1 MHWFERVKG
10 IVGEGWTARCRSD
23 DALRRAAARRQLSF
37 ESLEARLV
45 LSHIAPGL
53 VETPQTYS
61 GALSGKI
68 VFTSAGHGWQWSTTL
83 NRYATDRGD
92 NNEIV
97 EDFGN
102 QDQLTYYADYLLRA
116 GATVVPMRPVGRQ
129 INEVVL
135 DNDSTGVTFSGN
147 WSNSTSTRYYD
158 EDYGTATDSVPYRFA
173 STTTG
178 AETAVA
184 TYTPN
189 ILHAGFYPVYTWV
202 LRGTDRT
209 SQLYRINH
217 TGGKTEIRVDHSKVG
232 SGWVYLGT
240 YHFNAGSST
249 TLGSVQI
256 SNKAAETGKVVIADA
271 IRFGNGMGDFIW
283 TDSGATT
290 LSGQPREDENSYHWI
305 ARMVGVGTS
314 ISTAIGSGTTN
325 VSAPSN
331 MAQYMFNGS
340 FGEAVYIGIHSNAG
354 GGRGARGLMT
364 TDAGLRTPNQAN
376 LALYMGR
383 QLNQD
388 FQNLPGFF
396 EYNWYSGSTHTGA
409 NLNFGEIDLGPS
421 AEMDATIIEIAFHDS
436 VEDAAIMRDPKGRD
450 QIARSMLQ
458 GTIEYFQNHTG
469 LTNTTSL
476 PTPPV
481 NVRAVSHAS
490 GEVTIH
496 WAAGPTTPSSVYGAA
511 ATGFRVYASVD
522 GYGFGGGTYIPDGG
536 ATSATLTGFD
546 SERPYY
552 FRVTAVNDGGE
563 SGPSEV
569 VTALPSGGAK
579 QVLIVNGFDR
589 FDRTQNFRYAYA
601 HTGDGLTDRVWSH
614 YNNRFSYVVQVH
626 SAIHAARPGVR
637 VDSTSNEAVIS
648 GAVNLLDYHTVIW
661 ILGNES
667 TANETF
673 SSTEQTKVEQF
684 IAAGGN
690 LFVTG
695 SEIAWDLD
703 RPSGP
708 TEADRL
714 FFEGTLKGNYVAD
727 SAGTYTVVPVAGG
740 IFAGMSS
747 FAFSSGAS
755 SSGTNAYSTRDDQ
768 YFNVSSADVISS
780 QSGGILSL
788 TYGNGSGGAAI
799 QVSGTGGRGSV
810 VLFGFPFETITS
822 PLQRQQVMD
831 RVFTFFNLL
840 AGTPGIEIRTRV
852 NGQEADAPTGPL
864 LGVGETATFSYVVTN
879 TGDVALSDVLVVDD
893 NGTPGNAADDFS
905 PAYVGGDA
913 NGNGQLDVWE
923 TWTYSTT
930 RTVVAGQQVHTGTAS
945 GQAHSQ
951 TVMSSDPAYYFGAAA
966 GIAIQKLVQGEDAQT
981 PPGPTYDFGSLIIF
995 SYTVTNTGNIALS
1008 SVLVVDD
1015 NGTPGNAADDFSPAY
1030 VGGDANGNGQ
1040 LDVGESWSYFAIRS
1054 AVAGQHASLAT
1065 TTAQS
1070 LIGQMVSDSDAAHY
1084 FGALYGIAI
1093 QKLVNGQDANS
1104 PPGPELAA
1112 GSTATFSYVVSN
1124 TGNVPLG
1131 EVLVVDN
1138 NGTPESAADD
1148 FSPAYVGGDTNGNG
1162 WLDVGE
1168 VWTYEA
1174 LHTVRAGQHASQAMA
1189 IGDPDGVSVTA
1200 SDAVHYLG
1208 VVEEDADFNGD
1219 GLVEAADYVL
1229 WRKHSGTSGG
1239 ATRSMGDANGDGVVD
1254 GSDYDIWYAQ
1264 FGSSAAASGG
1274 EALAEP
1280 FPADTTPAAHDA
1292 AFAHYNLKSQQTI
1305 IAERRTS
1312 LSRKVQTVVQLQR
1325 RESANLLIL
1334 AAKREAERHP
1344 PVIQTKPSP
1353 LAAHHSMEWT
1363 VTSDLLRNQ
1372 KPLHAAR

>member
-1 MHWFERVKG
+1 MSWFDRAKRALEMGTKARRYS
-10 IVGEGWTARCRSD
+10 VGVQSRP
-23 DALRRAAARRQLSF
+23 AARRCLAF
-37 ESLEARLV
+37 ESLEPRLV

-53 VETPQTYS
+53 VDTPQTYN

-129 INEVVL
+129 VNEVVL
-135 DNDSTGVTFSGN
+135 DNDSTGVTFSGS
-147 WSNSTSTRYYD
+147 WSNSSSTRYYD
-158 EDYGTATDSVPYRFA
+158 EDYGTVADSVPYRFA

-178 AETAVA
+178 GETSVA

-189 ILHAGFYPVYTWV
+189 IPHAGFYPVYTWV

-240 YHFNAGSST
+240 YHFNAGSSA

-256 SNKAAETGKVVIADA
+256 SNQAAEAGKVVIADA

-283 TDSGATT
+283 TGSGATT
-290 LSGQPREDENSYHWI
+290 ISGYPREDENSYHWI

-314 ISTAIGSGTTN
+314 ISTAIGSGTNN

-340 FGEAVYIGIHSNAG
+340 FGDAVYIGIHSNAG

-364 TDAGLRTPNQAN
+364 TDTGLRTPNQAN

-383 QLNQD
+383 QINQD
-388 FQNLPGFF
+388 FQNLPGVF
-396 EYNWYSGSTHTGA
+396 EYDWYTGSTHTGA

-458 GTIEYFQNHTG
+458 GTIEYFQNHAG

-476 PTPPV
+476 PTTPV
-481 NVRAVSHAS
+481 NVRAISNAS

-496 WAAGPTTPSSVYGAA
+496 WAPGPTTPSSVYGAP
-511 ATGFRVYASVD
+511 ATGYRVYASID
-522 GYGFGGGTYIPDGG
+522 GYGFDGG
-536 ATSATLTGFD
+536 KYVAGGSTTSTTLSGFD
-546 SERPYY
+546 PARPYY
-552 FRVTAVNDGGE
+552 FRVTAVNNGGE

-601 HTGDGLTDRVWSH
+601 YTGDGLTDRVWTH
-614 YNNRFSYVVQVH
+614 YNNRFSYTVQVH

-648 GAVNLLDYHTVIW
+648 GAVNLSDYHTVIW

-667 TANETF
+667 TVNETF
-673 SSTEQTKVEQF
+673 NATEQTKVEQF
-684 IAAGGN
+684 IANGGN
-690 LFVTG
+690 LFVSG

-708 TEADRL
+708 TAADRT

-727 SAGTYTVVPVAGG
+727 SAGTYTVVPSAGG
-740 IFAGMSS
+740 IFAGMSN
-747 FAFSSGAS
+747 FVFSSGAS
-755 SSGTNAYSTRDDQ
+755 STGSNAYSTRDDQ
-768 YFNVSSADVISS
+768 FFNVSSADVISP
-780 QSGGILSL
+780 QTGGLLSL
-788 TYGNGSGGAAI
+788 SYGNGSGGAAI

-822 PLQRQQVMD
+822 ASQRQNVMD
-831 RVFTFFNLL
+831 RVLTFFNVSV
-840 AGTPGIEIRTRV
+840 GTTGIEIKTRV
-852 NGQEADAPTGPL
+852 NGEEADTAPGPL
-864 LGVGETATFSYVVTN
+864 LGVGESATFTYVVSN
-879 TGDVALSDVLVVDD
+879 TGDLALSNVVVVDDNGTPGNAADDFNPSYTGGDTNGDGLLDVGESWTYSATRSVVAGQQTHTGTVSGQANSQMVMASDSAYYFGATAGIGIQKLVNGQDADAPPGPTYDVGSTIIFSYTVTNAGNIALSNVVVVDD

-905 PAYVGGDA
+905 PSYTGGDA
-913 NGNGQLDVWE
+913 NGNGLLEVGE
-923 TWTYSTT
+923 SWTYVAI
-930 RTVVAGQQVHTGTAS
+930 RTAVAGQQ
-945 GQAHSQ
+945 
-951 TVMSSDPAYYFGAAA
+951 
-966 GIAIQKLVQGEDAQT
+966 
-981 PPGPTYDFGSLIIF
+981 
-995 SYTVTNTGNIALS
+995 
-1008 SVLVVDD
+1008 
-1015 NGTPGNAADDFSPAY
+1015 
-1030 VGGDANGNGQ
+1030 
-1040 LDVGESWSYFAIRS
+1040 
-1054 AVAGQHASLAT
+1054 ASLAT
-1065 TTAQS
+1065 VTANS
-1070 LIGQMVSDSDAAHY
+1070 PLGPAVSDSDAAHY

-1093 QKLVNGQDANS
+1093 QKLVNGQDANA
-1104 PPGPELAA
+1104 PPGPAFVV
-1112 GSTATFSYVVSN
+1112 GSTATFTYVVSN
-1124 TGNVPLG
+1124 TGNVPLR

-1138 NGTPESAADD
+1138 NGTPTDGGDD
-1148 FSPAYVGGDTNGNG
+1148 FEPTLVGGDGNGNG

-1174 LHTVRAGQHASQAMA
+1174 LHTVTLGQHASMAMA
-1189 IGDPDGVSVTA
+1189 IGEPDGVSVTG
-1200 SDAVHYLG
+1200 SDGVYYVG

-1219 GLVEAADYVL
+1219 SLVDGADYVL

-1239 ATRSMGDANGDGVVD
+1239 ATRAMGDANGDGLVD

-1264 FGSSAAASGG
+1264 FGSSPAAAGG
-1274 EALAEP
+1274 AALA
-1280 FPADTTPAAHDA
+1280 TPAARDT
-1292 AFAHYNLKSQQTI
+1292 AFSAYDTEPPLAISNQRRVVSQRI
-1305 IAERRTS
+1305 HLAVPFERR
-1312 LSRKVQTVVQLQR
+1312 
-1325 RESANLLIL
+1325 EWANLLTVLSKQQTRIH
-1334 AAKREAERHP
+1334 KKGDPSEPSFCREPSSDERL
-1344 PVIQTKPSP
+1344 VNFGK
-1353 LAAHHSMEWT
+1353 
-1363 VTSDLLRNQ
+1363 LRDQ
-1372 KPLHAAR
+1372 RWLRSVK